1 MRIQNGEMNF
11 FEEKAM
17 KRVRMRNRMMKNKK
31 GSVVLILLQRETL
44 IKK

>member
-17 KRVRMRNRMMKNKK
+17 KRVRMRNRMMKKT
-31 GSVVLILLQRETL
+31 GSFILILLQRK
-44 IKK
+44 IVKKS